1 MYEKGMRLLF
11 KIVSMRD
18 VAVMMC
24 EEPAVSDVKRYSAG
38 SSSHTLS
45 SAMFPS
51 GLKVQEVG
59 AVSVGSGMCSG
70 VMSGEERAGRRR
82 AGWKKAAVVVLGCN
96 ARSSLFHE
104 RRAGDHARFPLWDSC
119 GGACTSWRMEFL
131 SESVVHIFTIDSLCS
146 IAFQTEL
153 LAMIIYQKT
162 VTKVH
167 RTRTCKTLSPLE

>member
-51 GLKVQEVG
+51 GLD
-59 AVSVGSGMCSG
+59 ST
-70 VMSGEERAGRRR
+70 R
-82 AGWKKAAVVVLGCN
+82 GWRCVCGDWNVLG
-96 ARSSLFHE
+96 RGVWKGEGRTSQGGVEEGSSCCL
-104 RRAGDHARFPLWDSC
+104 RL
-119 GGACTSWRMEFL
+119 
-131 SESVVHIFTIDSLCS
+131 
-146 IAFQTEL
+146 
-153 LAMIIYQKT
+153 
-162 VTKVH
+162 
-167 RTRTCKTLSPLE
+167 